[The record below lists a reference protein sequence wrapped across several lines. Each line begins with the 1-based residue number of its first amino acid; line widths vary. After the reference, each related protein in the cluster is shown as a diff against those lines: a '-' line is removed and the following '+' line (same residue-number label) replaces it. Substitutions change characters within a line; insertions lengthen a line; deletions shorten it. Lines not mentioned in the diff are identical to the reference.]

1 MALANLKMID
11 GNLTLTIPT
20 EVQQELALN
29 EKSSVDVSVGEGG
42 IRLAQR
48 ERTSPRFNLDDL
60 LADYEQWPQ
69 EMKDYREWIDAPR
82 VGREL
87 I

>member
-11 GNLTLTIPT
+11 GNLTLTVPD
-20 EVQQELALN
+20 EVQQKLALD
-29 EKSSVDVSVGEGG
+29 ERSSVDVSVGEGG
-42 IRLAQR
+42 IRLAHR
-48 ERTSPRFNLDDL
+48 ARTIPRFNLDDL

-69 EMKDYREWIDAPR
+69 EMKDYREWVDVPR